1 MDFAWDF
8 PYASQ
13 RMPVFADN
21 VVATSQPLAA
31 QAGLN
36 MLRKGGNAVDAA
48 LAAAIAL
55 TIVEPNMNGIG
66 GDAFAMVW
74 DGKQLHGINGSGKSP
89 AAISFDRFAGRTSM
103 PELGWEVVTV
113 PGAVDI
119 WSTLA
124 RRFGKLP
131 FADLFEPAIQ
141 YGHDGFAVSAIT
153 AGRWSEALERYKGF
167 PDFGRVFL
175 PGGCA
180 PQTAEK
186 FKSPEQARTLEEI
199 ADTRGESF
207 YRGKLAEQILKYS
220 ASSGGYFSKH
230 DLENH
235 RSEWVSPISVA
246 YEGIE
251 LHEIPPNGQG
261 LIALIALGI
270 LRHLDIG
277 DYAVDSADSIHL
289 QIEAMKIAFAEA
301 NRHIADPASMQI
313 DPHELLED
321 SFLRTRANDI
331 HINQAGFP
339 TTNLPVDK
347 GTVYLS
353 SADRSGMMV
362 SFIQSN
368 YWGFGS
374 GIVDPH
380 TGISFQNRGCGFNL
394 EKGHPNCVAGGKRPF
409 HTIIPG
415 FVTRQQKPLMSFGV
429 MGGHMQP
436 QGHVQMVLRLY
447 TYGQNPQAA
456 SDAPRWHVGNDHVV
470 ALERGHDPSIMEDL
484 KRRGHPVTMD
494 APTALF
500 GGAQLV
506 AKMGD
511 FYCAASDHR
520 KDGQAVGF

>member
-1 MDFAWDF
+1 MNFNWNF

-13 RMPVFADN
+13 RMPVFAEN

-55 TIVEPNMNGIG
+55 TIVEPTMNGIG

-74 DGKQLHGINGSGKSP
+74 DGEKLHGLNGSGKSP
-89 AAISFDRFAGRTSM
+89 GAISFDQFAGRTSM
-103 PELGWEVVTV
+103 PELGWEAVTV
-113 PGAVDI
+113 PGAVDA
-119 WSTLA
+119 WSALS

-131 FADLFEPAIQ
+131 FPDLFEPAIQ
-141 YGHDGFAVSAIT
+141 YAHDGYAVSPIT
-153 AGRWSEALERYKGF
+153 AGRWSEAAERYKDF
-167 PDFGRVFL
+167 PDFGCVFL
-175 PGGCA
+175 PGGRA
-180 PQTAEK
+180 PQTAEL
-186 FKSPEQARTLEEI
+186 FHCPRQARTLEEI
-199 ADTRGESF
+199 AATGGESF
-207 YRGKLAEQILKYS
+207 YRGKLAEQILAYS
-220 ASSGGYFSKH
+220 ASSGGYFSKP
-230 DLENH
+230 DLAQH
-235 RSEWVSPISVA
+235 RSEWVTPICAA
-246 YEGIE
+246 YDRIH

-261 LIALIALGI
+261 MIALIALGI

-277 DYAVDSADSIHL
+277 NYAVDSADSIHL

-313 DPHELLED
+313 DPHELLD
-321 SFLRTRANDI
+321 DHFLRARAHAI
-331 HINQAGFP
+331 QMTQAGFP
-339 TTNLPVDK
+339 ASTLPVDQ

-353 SADRSGMMV
+353 TADRSGMMV

-374 GIVDPH
+374 GIVDPQ

-415 FVTRQQKPLMSFGV
+415 FITRQQKPLMSFGV

-436 QGHVQMVLRLY
+436 QGHVQMVLRLF

-456 SDAPRWHVGNDHVV
+456 SDAPRWHVSNEHVV
-470 ALERGHDPSIMEDL
+470 ALEKGHDQSVVEDL

-494 APTALF
+494 VPTALF
-500 GGAQLV
+500 GGAQLI
-506 AKMGD
+506 AKMGSV
-511 FYCAASDHR
+511 YCAASDHR